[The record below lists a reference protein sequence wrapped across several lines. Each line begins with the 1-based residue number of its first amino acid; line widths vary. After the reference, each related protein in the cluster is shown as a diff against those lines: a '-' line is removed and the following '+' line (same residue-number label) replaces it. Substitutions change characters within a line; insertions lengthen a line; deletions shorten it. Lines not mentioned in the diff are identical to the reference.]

1 MYANI
6 YISNGML
13 ISIYHNLKAY
23 FVSLGERFIKTKFAY
38 PFIFLMGLVEA
49 IIFPFPQEIFMVP
62 MMALDKKKIFKIA
75 GLSVLGSITGAIIAY
90 FIGVYFFNSVGNFIL
105 QNLNLVESFNSFVN
119 DIDNYG
125 FLYVFIGG
133 FTPIPFK
140 IVTLTSGFLGINVG
154 PNKET
159 QNKEEDYY
167 VCLSRLGTHAGYL
180 TINISSPNTEG
191 LRDFHNHKELEK
203 LLKGIS
209 KIKKDENLTK
219 PIVVKLSPDINDNEI
234 SNILELINKYGV
246 NGIIVSNTTD
256 SNRENLTDSKKS
268 EVGGLSGQP
277 LRDLSTKLIKRFY
290 KETKGKIQIIGVGG
304 VDSAKSAYEKILS
317 GATLVQLYT
326 GMVYRGPRIAA
337 QINNGLI
344 KILEQEGINNI
355 NDVVGLKKST

>member
-38 PFIFLMGLVEA
+38 PFIFLMGLIEA

-140 IVTLTSGFLGINVG
+140 IVTLTSGFLGINFFIFLV
-154 PNKET
+154 
-159 QNKEEDYY
+159 Q
-167 VCLSRLGTHAGYL
+167 VCLKISEIFSYRLFNLSIWKYCL
-180 TINISSPNTEG
+180 ESFEKRINLYS
-191 LRDFHNHKELEK
+191 F
-203 LLKGIS
+203 
-209 KIKKDENLTK
+209 
-219 PIVVKLSPDINDNEI
+219 
-234 SNILELINKYGV
+234 ILI
-246 NGIIVSNTTD
+246 
-256 SNRENLTDSKKS
+256 
-268 EVGGLSGQP
+268 
-277 LRDLSTKLIKRFY
+277 
-290 KETKGKIQIIGVGG
+290 
-304 VDSAKSAYEKILS
+304 
-317 GATLVQLYT
+317 TLVILGILYIT
-326 GMVYRGPRIAA
+326 Y
-337 QINNGLI
+337 
-344 KILEQEGINNI
+344 
-355 NDVVGLKKST
+355 

>member
-38 PFIFLMGLVEA
+38 TFIFLMGLIEA

-140 IVTLTSGFLGINVG
+140 IVTLTSGFLGINFFIFLVAS
-154 PNKET
+154 
-159 QNKEEDYY
+159 
-167 VCLSRLGTHAGYL
+167 VVSRSVRFFLIGYL
-180 TINISSPNTEG
+180 IYRFGSIALESFEKRINLYS
-191 LRDFHNHKELEK
+191 F
-203 LLKGIS
+203 
-209 KIKKDENLTK
+209 
-219 PIVVKLSPDINDNEI
+219 
-234 SNILELINKYGV
+234 ILI
-246 NGIIVSNTTD
+246 
-256 SNRENLTDSKKS
+256 
-268 EVGGLSGQP
+268 
-277 LRDLSTKLIKRFY
+277 
-290 KETKGKIQIIGVGG
+290 
-304 VDSAKSAYEKILS
+304 
-317 GATLVQLYT
+317 TLVILGILYIT
-326 GMVYRGPRIAA
+326 Y
-337 QINNGLI
+337 
-344 KILEQEGINNI
+344 
-355 NDVVGLKKST
+355 